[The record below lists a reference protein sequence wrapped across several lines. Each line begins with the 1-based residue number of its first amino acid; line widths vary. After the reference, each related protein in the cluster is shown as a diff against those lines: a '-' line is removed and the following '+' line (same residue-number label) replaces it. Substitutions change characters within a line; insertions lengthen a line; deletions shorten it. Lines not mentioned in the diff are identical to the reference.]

1 MNDKTKSKVQQLS
14 VMQIPMGTPTAQ
26 VFKYVRQER
35 ILIDA
40 ACEYAKKL
48 REQDVEIFERKE
60 NVLATEKGYFAVLF
74 DEEIR
79 MEPGGIDNPVPFKGN
94 DGRMK
99 VEIVKEDGSKVIEDL
114 ANLVAKAFVSNFRLR
129 KKVWFK
135 DANPE
140 NCAAENLYYVPTWKY
155 WFLKTFKIKKHGTV
169 RVAKNRPGE
178 RINTTVADTRSVGRD
193 SKVRF
198 KR

>member
-1 MNDKTKSKVQQLS
+1 MNEKTKSKVQELS
-14 VMQIPMGTPTAQ
+14 VMQIPMGTPTAE
-26 VFKYVRQER
+26 VFKYVRQDR

-48 REQDVEIFERKE
+48 REQDIEIFERKE

-79 MEPGGIDNPVPFKGN
+79 SFDGGIDNPTPFKGT

-99 VEIVKEDGSKVIEDL
+99 VRVKKEDGSTVITDL
-114 ANLVAKAFVSNFRLR
+114 ADLVAKAYVPNLKLYKR
-129 KKVWFK
+129 VWFK

-140 NCAAENLYYVPTWKY
+140 NCNANNLYFVPTWKY
-155 WFLKTFKIKKHGTV
+155 WFLKTFKIKKNGT
-169 RVAKNRPGE
+169 RRMAKN
-178 RINTTVADTRSVGRD
+178 
-193 SKVRF
+193 
-198 KR
+198 